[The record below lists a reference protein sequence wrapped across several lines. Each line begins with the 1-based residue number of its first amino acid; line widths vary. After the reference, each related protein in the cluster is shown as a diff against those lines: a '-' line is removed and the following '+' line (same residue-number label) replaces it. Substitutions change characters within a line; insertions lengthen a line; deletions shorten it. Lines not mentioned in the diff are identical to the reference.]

1 MKLVPD
7 SVVNAAKKIKYLFLD
22 VDGVLTDGKL
32 YFSDRGEELKAFNI
46 KDGLGIKL
54 LKMNNIGAGIILRD
68 KQNLLIIEQE
78 SLNWTLC
85 FKAQGIKQK
94 H

>member
-54 LKMNNIGAGIILRD
+54 LNMNNIGILHILKFLHPHPCRPF
-68 KQNLLIIEQE
+68 L
-78 SLNWTLC
+78 
-85 FKAQGIKQK
+85 KALK
-94 H
+94 